1 MGASLHLYRE
11 LFKTKTTHLKKE
23 VNLKKGA
30 KLKRNEHKSSL
41 SFNGG
46 CESLYNKGVM
56 YSGK

>member
-11 LFKTKTTHLKKE
+11 LFKTKATHLKKE
-23 VNLKKGA
+23 VNLKS
-30 KLKRNEHKSSL
+30 NEHKSSL

-46 CESLYNKGVM
+46 CESPYNKGVM